1 MDFKKRI
8 LNLSQ
13 IDFRD
18 DAFRITTE
26 KQVDELMHSLKHVGI
41 LHLPLLLKKESSY
54 TIICGFRRI
63 EACRRLNWSKLE
75 ALVLSPDTTRL
86 KCIQYAI
93 TDNAFQRPLN
103 LIEKSRAIEML
114 SDFFKDINSLSEKL
128 SELGLSEHPSMIKK
142 LIGICL
148 LPEPFQISIL
158 SNKISLAMVLELAG
172 MPWDDAKEFIKLF
185 NTLNLSL
192 NKQRE
197 IVTLVKEIAM
207 REDKS
212 ILQVV
217 EESHL
222 KNILMNDELD
232 KNQKAHNIRIYLKQR
247 RFPTI
252 VGIEKSYEKYRQK
265 LNLEK
270 GFKLI
275 PPTNF
280 ESPTYTLQLSF
291 NDMAQLKGLK
301 TAFDT
306 LMKNPYLKKI
316 VDGSHTIYRP
326 LLK

>member
-1 MDFKKRI
+1 MRSKEKTVD
-8 LNLSQ
+8 LSQ
-13 IDFRD
+13 INFSD

-26 KQVDELMHSLKHVGI
+26 KQVDDLMLSINHVGI
-41 LHLPLLLKKESSY
+41 LHLPLLLKKEATY

-75 ALVLSPDTTRL
+75 ARVLDPDAIRL
-86 KCIQYAI
+86 ECVKYAI

-103 LIEKSRAIEML
+103 LIEKSRSIEML
-114 SDFFKDINSLSEKL
+114 SDFFKDTNRLSKEL
-128 SELGLSEHPSMIKK
+128 SVLGLSEHPSMIKK
-142 LIGICL
+142 LKGICHL
-148 LPEPFQISIL
+148 SEPLQNSLL
-158 SNKISLAMVLELAG
+158 SNTISLAMVLELAG
-172 MPWDDAKEFIKLF
+172 MSADDVKGFIKYF
-185 NTLNLSL
+185 NTLKLSL

-212 ILQVV
+212 ILEVI

-222 KNILMNDELD
+222 KKILMNEDLD

-252 VGIEKSYEKYRQK
+252 ADIEKSYEKNRQK
-265 LNLEK
+265 LNLER

-280 ESPTYTLQLSF
+280 ESPTYILQLSF
-291 NDMAQLKGLK
+291 NNITQLKGLK
-301 TAFDT
+301 TALNT
-306 LMKNPYLKKI
+306 LMENPYLKKI
-316 VDGSHTIYRP
+316 VD
-326 LLK
+326 